1 MTKKEQSTI
10 LIVDDDTMCLNFLI
24 HLLYG
29 ECTILIAKD
38 GQTAIETAVKNSP
51 DLIILDIDMP
61 GMTGIEVLS
70 KLRTFEETKTTP
82 VVFFTSNDRLESEAA
97 CFNLGAVD
105 YIKKS
110 SGADI
115 IRMRIRNQLHIINNM
130 RQPDYNRQYLI

>member
-61 GMTGIEVLS
+61 EMTGIEVLS
-70 KLRTFEETKTTP
+70 TLRTFDTTKAIPT
-82 VVFFTSNDRLESEAA
+82 VFFTSNDNPESETA

-110 SGADI
+110 SGTDI
-115 IRMRIRNQLHIINNM
+115 VRMRILNQLYIVNNM
-130 RQPDYNRQYLI
+130 QKS